1 MAVAFRSGASRHRW
15 RRNCVSIWNAA
26 SSALGL
32 RGRGVRAAARD
43 LWWRSRAREEASAR
57 RAMADAWRR
66 RPHTRVDHVIPRPDL
81 LQRHHFQRETLV
93 VDLPP
98 LTHSTTE
105 NPTTTFSCVLGSVI
119 VTFPT
124 FGNQRPPSTLNE
136 TKIASRVKTVASRAG
151 APIA

>member
-32 RGRGVRAAARD
+32 RGRGV
-43 LWWRSRAREEASAR
+43 REEASAR

-81 LQRHHFQRETLV
+81 LQRHHFQRENLV